1 MINKITIISFT
12 FFCCTSGAD
21 YEILD
26 KNNRSPADI
35 AKFQKSIKCYE
46 ILRSRQKEE
55 KKRKN
60 KSEYL
65 GGDREEN
72 NLRSYMNVDD
82 KDDDS
87 REEVNEENE
96 EDQEEE
102 GDEGKEEEGERGGEG
117 EGEGEGEQGEEWVE
131 EKDDEKHIN

>member
-1 MINKITIISFT
+1 M
-12 FFCCTSGAD
+12 
-21 YEILD
+21 D

-60 KSEYL
+60 KNEYL

-72 NLRSYMNVDD
+72 NFISLHLAAIISGVVLQ
-82 KDDDS
+82 KS
-87 REEVNEENE
+87 C
-96 EDQEEE
+96 
-102 GDEGKEEEGERGGEG
+102 KLTSHP
-117 EGEGEGEQGEEWVE
+117 
-131 EKDDEKHIN
+131 KK

>member
-1 MINKITIISFT
+1 M
-12 FFCCTSGAD
+12 
-21 YEILD
+21 D

-46 ILRSRQKEE
+46 ILRSRQK
-55 KKRKN
+55 KRKN
-60 KSEYL
+60 KNAYL

-72 NLRSYMNVDD
+72 NFRSYMNVDD

-102 GDEGKEEEGERGGEG
+102 GDEGKEEEGERGGDG
-117 EGEGEGEQGEEWVE
+117 LGEGEQGQQRVEVKEEEE
-131 EKDDEKHIN
+131 EKKVHFRS